1 MKSKSLTGKVSAFKT
16 FYNKHDGHTYWMDG
30 ATLMSCPTNANG
42 TLDKEN
48 LFDVMEDYVNK
59 LSAKELEYIAKGLG
73 QI

>member
-1 MKSKSLTGKVSAFKT
+1 MKT
-16 FYNKHDGHTYWMDG
+16 FYNKHDGHTYWMEANESG
-30 ATLMSCPTNANG
+30 AVLMSCPTNANG